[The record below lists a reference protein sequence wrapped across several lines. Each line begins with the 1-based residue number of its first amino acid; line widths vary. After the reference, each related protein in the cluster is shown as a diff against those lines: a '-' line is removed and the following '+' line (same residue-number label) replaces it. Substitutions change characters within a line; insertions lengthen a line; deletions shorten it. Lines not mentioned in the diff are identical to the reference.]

1 MCSTL
6 FLNYFCQMKKVILSL
21 LTILLFSGLANAQTN
36 PPEKKMADLSSRP
49 ADHLLIQFGTDSWI
63 GGPDSVKTSGIG
75 KHFNVYFMLDKPFR
89 TNNKFSLAYGVGFG
103 TNNQYID
110 KGTYVDLAQIA
121 NTIRFKQLD
130 SLANRFDKQKVA
142 TVYLQVPAELRFYS
156 NPANPAK
163 SWKFAAGLKV
173 GLLFKGTTKMKDYQ
187 TFNGTS
193 LYGKTY
199 VQKISNKRFFTS
211 NDISLTAR
219 AGYGLLS
226 LNVGYSV
233 TPVLRDGYGPSFNR
247 LSVGLSISGL

>member
-1 MCSTL
+1 MTGCKNS
-6 FLNYFCQMKKVILSL
+6 KI
-21 LTILLFSGLANAQTN
+21 ANAQSN

-49 ADHLLIQFGTDSWI
+49 ADHLMIQFGADSWT

-75 KHFNVYFMLDKPFR
+75 RHFNIYFMMDKPFR

-110 KGTYVDLAQIA
+110 KGTFVDLAQVA
-121 NTIRFKQLD
+121 NSIRFKQLD
-130 SLANRFDKQKVA
+130 SLANRFDKHKVA
-142 TVYLQVPAELRFYS
+142 TVYLQVPAEIRYYS

-173 GLLFKGTTKMKDYQ
+173 GLLFKGFTKSKDLQ
-187 TFNGTS
+187 TFNGSS

-199 VQKISNKRFFTS
+199 VQKINNKRFFTN
-211 NDISLTAR
+211 NDFTLTAR
-219 AGYGLLS
+219 AGYGIISMNL
-226 LNVGYSV
+226 GYSV
-233 TPVLRDGYGPSFNR
+233 SPVVRDGFGPAFNR

>member
-1 MCSTL
+1 
-6 FLNYFCQMKKVILSL
+6 MKKVILSL

-36 PPEKKMADLSSRP
+36 PPEKKMADLTSRP
-49 ADHLLIQFGTDSWI
+49 ADHLMIQFGADSWI

-75 KHFNVYFMLDKPFR
+75 RHFNVYFMLDKPFR
-89 TNNKFSLAYGVGFG
+89 TNNKFSLAYGIGFG

-110 KGTYVDLAQIA
+110 KGTYVDLAQVA
-121 NTIRFKQLD
+121 NTVRFRQLD

-142 TVYLQVPAELRFYS
+142 TVYLQVPAEIRYYS
-156 NPANPAK
+156 NPAKPNS
-163 SWKFAAGLKV
+163 SWKFAAGVKV
-173 GLLFKGTTKMKDYQ
+173 GLLFKGYTKSKDYQ

-211 NDISLTAR
+211 NDITLTAR
-219 AGYGLLS
+219 AGYGMLS
-226 LNVGYSV
+226 LAVGYSV
-233 TPVLRDGYGPSFNR
+233 SPVIRDGYGPSFNR

>member
-1 MCSTL
+1 
-6 FLNYFCQMKKVILSL
+6 MKKVILSL
-21 LTILLFSGLANAQTN
+21 LTILLFSGLANAQSN

-49 ADHLLIQFGTDSWI
+49 ADHLMIQFGADSWT

-75 KHFNVYFMLDKPFR
+75 RHFNIYFMMDKPFR

-110 KGTYVDLAQIA
+110 KGTFVDLAQVA
-121 NTIRFKQLD
+121 NSIRFKQLD
-130 SLANRFDKQKVA
+130 SLANRFDKHKVA
-142 TVYLQVPAELRFYS
+142 TVYLQVLAEIRYYS

-173 GLLFKGTTKMKDYQ
+173 GLLFKGFTKSKDLQ
-187 TFNGTS
+187 TFNGSS

-199 VQKISNKRFFTS
+199 VQKINNKRFFTN
-211 NDISLTAR
+211 NDFTLTAR
-219 AGYGLLS
+219 AGYGIISMNL
-226 LNVGYSV
+226 GYSV
-233 TPVLRDGYGPSFNR
+233 SPVVRDGFGPAFNR

>member
-1 MCSTL
+1 
-6 FLNYFCQMKKVILSL
+6 MKKVILSL
-21 LTILLFSGLANAQTN
+21 LTILLFSGLANAQSN

-49 ADHLLIQFGTDSWI
+49 SDHLMIQFGADSWT

-75 KHFNVYFMLDKPFR
+75 RHFNIYFMMDKPFR

-110 KGTYVDLAQIA
+110 KGTFVDLAQVA
-121 NTIRFKQLD
+121 NSIRFKQLD
-130 SLANRFDKQKVA
+130 SLANRFDKHKVA
-142 TVYLQVPAELRFYS
+142 TVYLQVPAEIRYYS

-173 GLLFKGTTKMKDYQ
+173 GLLFKGFTKSKDLQ
-187 TFNGTS
+187 TFNGSS

-199 VQKISNKRFFTS
+199 VQKINNKRFFTN
-211 NDISLTAR
+211 NDFTLTAR
-219 AGYGLLS
+219 AGYGIISMNL
-226 LNVGYSV
+226 GYSV
-233 TPVLRDGYGPSFNR
+233 SPVVRDGFGPAFNR

>member
-1 MCSTL
+1 
-6 FLNYFCQMKKVILSL
+6 MKKVILSL
-21 LTILLFSGLANAQTN
+21 LTILLFSGLANAQSN

-49 ADHLLIQFGTDSWI
+49 ADHLMIQFGTDSWT

-75 KHFNVYFMLDKPFR
+75 RHFNIYFMMDKPFR

-110 KGTYVDLAQIA
+110 KGTFVDLAQVA
-121 NTIRFKQLD
+121 NSIRFKQLD
-130 SLANRFDKQKVA
+130 SLANRFDKHKVA
-142 TVYLQVPAELRFYS
+142 TVYLQVPAEIRYYS

-173 GLLFKGTTKMKDYQ
+173 GLLFKGFTKSKDLQ
-187 TFNGTS
+187 TFNGSS

-199 VQKISNKRFFTS
+199 VQKINNKRFFTN
-211 NDISLTAR
+211 NDFTLTAR
-219 AGYGLLS
+219 AGYGIISMNL
-226 LNVGYSV
+226 GYSV
-233 TPVLRDGYGPSFNR
+233 SPVVRDGFGPAFNR